1 MADYFSPTVVQPLI
15 PLAAMTAAEHLL
27 LTHVFDF
34 ERDGDALYFYAEQAI
49 NDMPAIVI
57 DDVRHALDGDDA
69 GIAATFLLERLAETA
84 DGDAY
89 LQLDSE
95 IPWEGVFQNIVGRS
109 MEIAHV
115 IVTTSYTCTKM
126 RPDAF
131 GGCVTLI
138 TADEVLSSGTE
149 QMLCDLLDRAEFGD
163 IGVAPG
169 HGSHVLLRLCEENVR
184 TTVEV
189 IFGAE
194 APDGVV
200 IEDVTDADIRR
211 AALDVKAASDLSH
224 EESDAALK
232 AACQA
237 IRIAAARRQAAR

>member
-34 ERDGDALYFYAEQAI
+34 ERDGDALYFFAEQAM
-49 NDMPAIVI
+49 NDMPAIAI

-69 GIAATFLLERLAETA
+69 GVAATFLRERLAETA

-95 IPWEGVFQNIVGRS
+95 IPWERVFQDIAERTT
-109 MEIAHV
+109 EIAHV
-115 IVTTSYTCTKM
+115 IVTTSYTCSKM

-138 TADEVLSSGTE
+138 TPDEVLSSGTE

-169 HGSHVLLRLCEENVR
+169 HGSHVLLRLSEENVR
-184 TTVEV
+184 TTVEA
-189 IFGAE
+189 IFDAE

-200 IEDVTDADIRR
+200 IEDVTEADIRQ
-211 AALDVKAASDLSH
+211 AAFDVKAASDLSH
-224 EESDAALK
+224 EESEAAFK
-232 AACQA
+232 AAWRA
-237 IRIAAARRQAAR
+237 ILIAAERRQAAR

>member
-34 ERDGDALYFYAEQAI
+34 ERDGDALYFFAEQAM
-49 NDMPAIVI
+49 NDMPTIAI
-57 DDVRHALDGDDA
+57 DDVRHALDGEDD
-69 GIAATFLLERLAETA
+69 GVAATFLRERMAETA

-89 LQLDSE
+89 LQLHSE
-95 IPWEGVFQNIVGRS
+95 IPWEGAFQDIAERS
-109 MEIAHV
+109 TEIAHV

-131 GGCVTLI
+131 GGSVTLI
-138 TADEVLSSGTE
+138 TANEVLSSGTE

-169 HGSHVLLRLCEENVR
+169 HGSHVLLRLSEENVR

-189 IFGAE
+189 IFDTE

-200 IEDVTDADIRR
+200 IEDVTDADIRQ
-211 AALDVKAASDLSH
+211 AAFDVKAASDLSH
-224 EESDAALK
+224 EESEAAFK
-232 AACQA
+232 AACRA
-237 IRIAAARRQAAR
+237 IHIAAERRQAAR